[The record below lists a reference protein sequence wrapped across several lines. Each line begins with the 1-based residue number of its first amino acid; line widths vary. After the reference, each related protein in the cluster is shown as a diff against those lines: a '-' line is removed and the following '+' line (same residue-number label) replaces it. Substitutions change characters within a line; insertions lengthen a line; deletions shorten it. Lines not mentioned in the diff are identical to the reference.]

1 MDTLTTI
8 FYRASLCLMIAGLLS
23 FATAQQNKNSS
34 SMGMGKSKASSA
46 QSTSGLSPADQKFI
60 KEAAEGGLAEVELG
74 QLATEKGSSDD
85 VKKFGQR
92 MIDDHGK
99 ANDQLKQIA
108 SSKGVDLPSEP
119 SAKNKATK
127 DRLSKL
133 SGEQFDKAYMTDMLQ
148 DHKKDIA
155 AFRRESTSGRDQDV
169 KSFATQTLPTLQDHL
184 KDAQSIAPK
193 VLQAKRSTT
202 EQPNASRR

>member
-60 KEAAEGGLAEVELG
+60 KEAADGGLAEVELG

>member
-1 MDTLTTI
+1 SSQRPSSTTEG
-8 FYRASLCLMIAGLLS
+8 S
-23 FATAQQNKNSS
+23 
-34 SMGMGKSKASSA
+34 ASSKTK
-46 QSTSGLSPADQKFI
+46 SSGSDSSSGLSMSDKKFI
-60 KEAAEGGLAEVELG
+60 KDAADGGLAEVELG
-74 QLATEKGSSDD
+74 QLAASKGSSDE

-92 MIDDHGK
+92 MVDDHGK
-99 ANDQLKQIA
+99 ANDQLKQLA

-155 AFRRESTSGRDQDV
+155 AFRRESTSGHDQY
-169 KSFATQTLPTLQDHL
+169 
-184 KDAQSIAPK
+184 
-193 VLQAKRSTT
+193 
-202 EQPNASRR
+202 

>member
-1 MDTLTTI
+1 M
-8 FYRASLCLMIAGLLS
+8 
-23 FATAQQNKNSS
+23 
-34 SMGMGKSKASSA
+34 
-46 QSTSGLSPADQKFI
+46 
-60 KEAAEGGLAEVELG
+60 AEVELG

>member
-1 MDTLTTI
+1 MDTLTTV

>member
-1 MDTLTTI
+1 
-8 FYRASLCLMIAGLLS
+8 
-23 FATAQQNKNSS
+23 
-34 SMGMGKSKASSA
+34 MGMGKSKASSA

-60 KEAAEGGLAEVELG
+60 KEAADGGLAEVELG